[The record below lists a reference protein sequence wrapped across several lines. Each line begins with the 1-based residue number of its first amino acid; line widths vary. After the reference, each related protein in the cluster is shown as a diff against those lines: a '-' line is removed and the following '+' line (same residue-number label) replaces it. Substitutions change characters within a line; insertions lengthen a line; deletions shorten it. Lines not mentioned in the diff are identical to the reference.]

1 MGEKRVFL
9 QKRVATGRNTM
20 TLAPSFPSPSS
31 SPSSLATSI
40 ILSFIRTSPGQVGHA
55 PGRAVLGQG
64 QHARRSQ
71 TTRMARTD
79 EKRGRNKQIADC
91 CLSCA
96 DFVARALDNYEFLL
110 TAPTGGSDDGSNGEI
125 CASNPP
131 LQRAISADYT
141 RRCDLCRGSSP
152 FRRTNA
158 HLFFLSLLSLG

>member
-1 MGEKRVFL
+1 
-9 QKRVATGRNTM
+9 M

-64 QHARRSQ
+64 QHAKCSQ
-71 TTRMARTD
+71 TTRMAWME
-79 EKRGRNKQIADC
+79 EKRGRNKQIRDC

-110 TAPTGGSDDGSNGEI
+110 TASTGGSDDGSNREI
-125 CASNPP
+125 RASNPL
-131 LQRAISADYT
+131 LQRAISVDYM
-141 RRCDLCRGSSP
+141 RHCDLYWGFSP
-152 FRRTNA
+152 FRWTNA
-158 HLFFLSLLSLG
+158 NLFFLSLYHLGKKAQKQPKHSRD